1 MPTEHFHDDDVF
13 SNESVQTEVHATP
26 EQEGVDLPVLP
37 LVDVTSDKENLSL
50 ELMTDEY
57 LAEARRLADAQDGGF
72 A

>member
-1 MPTEHFHDDDVF
+1 M
-13 SNESVQTEVHATP
+13 
-26 EQEGVDLPVLP
+26 DLPVLP
-37 LVDVTSDKENLSL
+37 LVDVMSDKENLSL